1 MPVVPGFQYDL
12 FISYAHLD
20 DTPWRAGE
28 NGWVTEFVQ
37 TLRDLLKR
45 EDRSFQEWF
54 DPKIRTGSDFNLTI
68 RGALS
73 GSAVLLCVLSPA
85 FDDSP
90 YCRKE
95 IVEFR
100 ACPQPAFGLKVGTMS
115 RIQAIVLED
124 LVKDK
129 WPPDLR
135 STTPHRFFD
144 AETGRF
150 SKPDREDEAHPYVK
164 GIRRTRDSILDTLR
178 EMRLQKEQGIA
189 VDNPYR
195 NESSEGELV
204 PTVCLADVPD
214 DLFNK
219 RQNLIE
225 ALKQVRGFRVK
236 QFPEVSLPLGP
247 LDISIHMFGKYPG
260 APAPEKEFHASR
272 LELEMAVGANP
283 SRRPLVWLAR
293 DLRPEEAET
302 PAHGEFLTSLLSRR
316 GIELVRM
323 GFEDLKDEI
332 QQRVTS
338 PRSTQIR
345 RPGQV
350 ASAPIIHIWHQPHDA
365 EPLSSLRQQL
375 KEKNCGISMYEYSRE
390 RLNELQ
396 SKLAFCDGLMV
407 SYSVETKSWAEDAMS
422 EAFQLRR
429 SEERPLAFAAVGL
442 SPLPDSEF
450 NFEHPRVV
458 SMRSTPTGSFEGMT
472 QFLEKLQE
480 QYA

>member
-1 MPVVPGFQYDL
+1 LPVVPGFKYDL
-12 FISYAHLD
+12 FVSYAHLD
-20 DTPWRAGE
+20 DTPWRGGE

-68 RGALS
+68 LGALS

-90 YCRKE
+90 YCKKE
-95 IVEFR
+95 IAEFR

-124 LVKDK
+124 LLKDK

-135 STTPHRFFD
+135 STSPHRFFD
-144 AETGRF
+144 PETGRF
-150 SKPDREDEAHPYVK
+150 SKPEREDEAHPYVK
-164 GIRRTRDSILDTLR
+164 GIRRTRDSILETLR
-178 EMRLQKEQGIA
+178 EMRRQKEQGIA
-189 VDNPYR
+189 VDIPYR
-195 NESSEGELV
+195 TGSSEGALV

-219 RQNLIE
+219 RENLIE
-225 ALKQVRGFRVK
+225 ALKQARDFRVK
-236 QFPEVSLPLGP
+236 QFPEVSLPLGA

-272 LELEMAVGANP
+272 LQLEMALGANP

-293 DLRPEEAET
+293 DLHIEEAET
-302 PAHGEFLTSLLSRR
+302 AAHGQFLTSLLSHR
-316 GIELVRM
+316 GIELIRM

-332 QQRVTS
+332 LERVTS
-338 PRSTQIR
+338 PRRKTRGVS
-345 RPGQV
+345 
-350 ASAPIIHIWHQPHDA
+350 SAPIIHIWHQRHDA
-365 EPLSSLRQQL
+365 EPLSPLRQHL
-375 KEKNCGISMYEYSRE
+375 KENNCGISMYEYSRE

-396 SKLAFCDGLMV
+396 SKLSFCDGLMV
-407 SYSVETKSWAEDAMS
+407 SYSQETKSWAEDAMS

-442 SPLPDSEF
+442 SPLPDCEF

-458 SMRSTPTGSFEGMT
+458 SIRSTAAGSFEGMT

-480 QYA
+480 QYV